1 MSKRIAAIT
10 TVRNDALFLPKW
22 IDYYGAAFGHEN
34 LFVFLDGHDQIAP
47 KNAER
52 VNIIRLPHIPL
63 KRVPAMRR
71 RAKIMS
77 HLSAGLHQNFDIVMA
92 TDVDEFLILDPNH
105 GDDLAAYLSHIK
117 GVTTVSGLGL
127 DVGQHIG
134 KEDALDT
141 NQPFL
146 NQRRFAHLSS
156 RYTKPATS
164 FKPITWGSGMHRVK
178 GRNFHI
184 DPNLY
189 HFHFGMIDYALSTGK
204 TDDKSRLATGWK
216 GHLER
221 REKLF
226 KIISESTPIK
236 GDEYFEEARRLQTK
250 RRPLYAI
257 NKPAMIKGDPVVIIP
272 ERFRGI
278 V

>member
-1 MSKRIAAIT
+1 MGKQIAAIT
-10 TVRNDALFLPKW
+10 TVRNDTVFLEKW
-22 IDYYGAAFGHEN
+22 IDYYCAAFGHKN
-34 LFVFLDGHDQIAP
+34 LFVFLDGHDQIEPDNA
-47 KNAER
+47 KN
-52 VNIIRLPHIPL
+52 VNIIRLPHKPL
-63 KRVPAMRR
+63 KRVAAMRR

-92 TDVDEFLILDPNH
+92 TDVDEFLIVDPNT
-105 GDDLAAYLSHIK
+105 GDDLATYLCKIK
-117 GVTTVSGLGL
+117 KGSTVSGLGL
-127 DVGQHIG
+127 DVGQHIES
-134 KEDALDT
+134 EDALDP
-141 NQPFL
+141 NKPFL
-146 NQRRFAHLSS
+146 DQRRFAHVSS

-164 FKPITWGSGMHRVK
+164 FKPIKWGSGMHRVK

-189 HFHFGMIDYALSTGK
+189 HFHFGMVDYALSTGK
-204 TDDKSRLATGWK
+204 TGDQSRLATGWK

-226 KIISESTPIK
+226 KIIAQSTPIE
-236 GDEYFEEARRLQTK
+236 GDEYFDEARRLQTK

-272 ERFRGI
+272 ERFKGI